1 MQMHWGSHLDLAVRA
16 SVPVQRG
23 ARFRSINRALM
34 QRGARFSVFS
44 VPSGGSPWVQSGGQK
59 RYETNAFWMFFK
71 KKAVP

>member
-1 MQMHWGSHLDLAVRA
+1 M
-16 SVPVQRG
+16 QRG
-23 ARFRSINRALM
+23 AHFRSINRALM